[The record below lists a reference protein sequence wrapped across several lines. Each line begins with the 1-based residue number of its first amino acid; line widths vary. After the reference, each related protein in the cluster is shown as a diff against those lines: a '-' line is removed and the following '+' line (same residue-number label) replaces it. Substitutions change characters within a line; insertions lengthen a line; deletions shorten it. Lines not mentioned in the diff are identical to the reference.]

1 MHKHLLP
8 IFAAGL
14 AAAAVAQAPATVSPN
29 DRATYEGSSFTHF
42 PLGRANARMQTLH
55 RDVPGGATLLGHAYR
70 RDAIALRGPV
80 DAFQC
85 ELEVRVSMSPLTPT
99 TASTT
104 FASNA
109 GATPVVVLPR
119 QIVAF
124 PSTQRPGLDPAP
136 TFELQV
142 PYQTPFVVPAG
153 GGTVCIDVT
162 VFGNQSPAGI
172 DQNLSL
178 YLDAHEHYT
187 DGRGEQPGYRTLVGC
202 AAPGSVTPSTATV
215 SWWRLPTGGRLDVA
229 LRDGVAD
236 DGTGSTRAFVLL
248 GQQPQATVWPALPGC
263 GFWTSGDVWYALPG
277 SLSATGSY
285 DGSLQGLPQLPP
297 GYRLWC
303 QCGSVDLQTG
313 DLAFTDVATFLTPPP
328 GPLPSPTARIANS
341 SNGAAP
347 TGTVSYAVPVMQF
360 F

>member
-1 MHKHLLP
+1 MPMHLIPLV
-8 IFAAGL
+8 AAGL
-14 AAAAVAQAPATVSPN
+14 AAVAAAQQTPVVSPS

-55 RDVPGGATLLGHAYR
+55 RDVPGGTTLHGHSYR
-70 RDAIALRGPV
+70 RDAIALRGTV

-85 ELEVRVSMSPLTPT
+85 ELEVRISMSPLNPT

-104 FASNA
+104 FANNA
-109 GATPVVVLPR
+109 GGAPVVVAPR
-119 QIVAF
+119 QVVAF
-124 PSTQRPGLDPAP
+124 PATLRPGIDPAP
-136 TFELQV
+136 SFELQI

-153 GGTVCIDVT
+153 GGTVCVDVT
-162 VFGNQSPAGI
+162 IFGNQSPAGL

-187 DGRGEQPGYRTLVGC
+187 DGRGEQPGYRTLAGC
-202 AAPGSVTPSTATV
+202 AAPGSATPSTATV
-215 SWWRLPTGGRLDVA
+215 SWWRLAATGRLDIA

-236 DGTGSTRAFVLL
+236 DGAGATRAFVLL
-248 GQQPQATVWPALPGC
+248 GQQPQAATWPTQPGC
-263 GFWTSGDVWYALPG
+263 GFWTSGDVWFALPG
-277 SLSATGSY
+277 PLSATGSY

-328 GPLPSPTARIANS
+328 GPLPIPTARVVNS
-341 SNGAAP
+341 SNGSAP

>member
-215 SWWRLPTGGRLDVA
+215 SWWRLTTGGRLDVA

-328 GPLPSPTARIANS
+328 GPLPIPTARIANS